1 VKTPAKWVVI
11 ALLLCIVASAAIA
24 VASAA
29 PGGKPPGT
37 PKKVVKMVVTG
48 STMTP
53 LAGAVENLAMDDGLR
68 VYDRS
73 GYMLGLLIAE
83 ANLMKAYGSEEA
95 REQAHGT
102 IKNLTSE
109 FSADVWV
116 HFNSTPET
124 TTVTIRAGNKVRVLT
139 FPTPRPGPETQARA
153 AEVYNA
159 ATSMLG

>member
-1 VKTPAKWVVI
+1 MKTPAKWVVI
-11 ALLLCIVASAAIA
+11 ALSLCIVASAAIA

-29 PGGKPPGT
+29 GGPKPAGT

-48 STMTP
+48 DTMTP
-53 LAGAVENLAMDDGLR
+53 LAGAVENLAMDDGLH

-83 ANLMKAYGSEEA
+83 ANLMKAYGSDEA
-95 REQAHGT
+95 REKAHGT

-109 FSADVWV
+109 FSADIWI
-116 HFNSTPET
+116 HFNTTPET
-124 TTVTIRAGNKVRVLT
+124 TTVTIRSGGKVRVLT

-159 ATSMLG
+159 ATRMLG

>member
-1 VKTPAKWVVI
+1 MKTPAKWVVI
-11 ALLLCIVASAAIA
+11 ALSLCIMASAAIA

-29 PGGKPPGT
+29 GGAKPAGT

-48 STMTP
+48 DTMTP
-53 LAGAVENLAMDDGLR
+53 LAGAVENLAMDDGLH

-83 ANLMKAYGSEEA
+83 ANLMKAYGSDEA
-95 REQAHGT
+95 REKAHGT

-109 FSADVWV
+109 FSADIWI
-116 HFNSTPET
+116 HFNTTPET
-124 TTVTIRAGNKVRVLT
+124 TTVTIRSGGKVRVLT

-159 ATSMLG
+159 ATRMLG